1 MYFVLI
7 IFFCIKVRGSPFA
20 ADKRRG
26 FRLWRQ
32 RARRRTNKSEGSANE
47 NGTNDE
53 NPEGNG
59 EEGKVSGKKKNY
71 GMIYEKNNERNNII
85 YYNVQFNLLLHIFN

>member
-1 MYFVLI
+1 MEK
-7 IFFCIKVRGSPFA
+7 KVRGSPFA

-32 RARRRTNKSEGSANE
+32 RARRRGQKSEGSAE

-53 NPEGNG
+53 NPEGNDDG
-59 EEGKVSGKKKNY
+59 DGKV
-71 GMIYEKNNERNNII
+71 
-85 YYNVQFNLLLHIFN
+85 

>member
-1 MYFVLI
+1 MIYLQ
-7 IFFCIKVRGSPFA
+7 VRGSPFA

-32 RARRRTNKSEGSANE
+32 RARRRAQQKSEGSANE

-53 NPEGNG
+53 NEDDQ
-59 EEGKVSGKKKNY
+59 KVCVEL
-71 GMIYEKNNERNNII
+71 ILII
-85 YYNVQFNLLLHIFN
+85 IIAKFGLIIDFHFDE

>member
-1 MYFVLI
+1 MQ
-7 IFFCIKVRGSPFA
+7 VRGSPFA

-32 RARRRTNKSEGSANE
+32 RARRRAQKSEGSANE

-53 NPEGNG
+53 NADGNG
-59 EEGKVSGKKKNY
+59 DEKVC
-71 GMIYEKNNERNNII
+71 
-85 YYNVQFNLLLHIFN
+85 LLIFR

>member
-1 MYFVLI
+1 MKKNHHFEIHCFQHLQ
-7 IFFCIKVRGSPFA
+7 VRGSPFA

-32 RARRRTNKSEGSANE
+32 RARRRAQKSEGSANE

-53 NPEGNG
+53 NADGNG
-59 EEGKVSGKKKNY
+59 DEKVC
-71 GMIYEKNNERNNII
+71 
-85 YYNVQFNLLLHIFN
+85 LLTSR

>member
-1 MYFVLI
+1 MNK
-7 IFFCIKVRGSPFA
+7 KVRGSPFA

-32 RARRRTNKSEGSANE
+32 RARRRGQKSEGSANE

-53 NPEGNG
+53 NTEGNG
-59 EEGKVSGKKKNY
+59 DGEGKVPFQ
-71 GMIYEKNNERNNII
+71 II
-85 YYNVQFNLLLHIFN
+85 TSNKFGRK

>member
-1 MYFVLI
+1 MSKKNFFSLNFSNDNIYVIDLI
-7 IFFCIKVRGSPFA
+7 YLQVRGSPFA

-32 RARRRTNKSEGSANE
+32 RARRRAQQKSEGSANE

-53 NPEGNG
+53 NEDDQ
-59 EEGKVSGKKKNY
+59 KVCKIYSNY
-71 GMIYEKNNERNNII
+71 CNI
-85 YYNVQFNLLLHIFN
+85 

>member
-1 MYFVLI
+1 MFFFFLLFVQ
-7 IFFCIKVRGSPFA
+7 KVRGSPFA

-59 EEGKVSGKKKNY
+59 EEGKVCTEIS
-71 GMIYEKNNERNNII
+71 RN
-85 YYNVQFNLLLHIFN
+85 QE